1 MKNLKFNLA
10 CAVLLLISSMTF
22 AQNKWSVEFRPNLDF
37 PTKDIGDIE
46 PKTGFGFEVAVSY
59 NFMEHLGA
67 YVGWGYNTFK
77 TTSNMT
83 AFDNDV
89 DMTGYT
95 FGFQFIH
102 PIAEGSNLSYLI
114 RAGGIYNHLE
124 FEDSDGDI
132 FEDTGHGLGYEFGL
146 GIDYNFSETWHLRP
160 QIGYRALSRD
170 IDFNAIKTDVDLN
183 YVALGI
189 GIIKSF

>member
-1 MKNLKFNLA
+1 MKHFKITLVSMIL
-10 CAVLLLISSMTF
+10 VMLSSTLF
-22 AQNKWSVEFRPNLDF
+22 AQNKWSAELRPNIDF

-77 TTSNMT
+77 TTSNIT
-83 AFDNDV
+83 EFDNDV

-95 FGFQFIH
+95 FGLQFIH
-102 PIAEGSNLSYLI
+102 PFVEGSKLSYLI

-132 FEDTGHGLGYEFGL
+132 FEDTGHGLGYEFGA
-146 GIDYNFSETWHLRP
+146 GIDYNFSGTWHLRP
-160 QIGYRALSRD
+160 QIGYRALSRE
-170 IDFNAIKTDVDLN
+170 IDFDDVKVDVDLN
-183 YVALGI
+183 YISFGVGI
-189 GIIKSF
+189 VKTF